1 MHLAKH
7 VVYHIV
13 TSSEHFQMFLRIVRL
28 RINFA
33 MLREGV
39 SFAVSLDPLFQK
51 HYFIKLVSECL
62 DHAVWYVSHVLHLMR
77 FMNGLLRVE
86 TSSTDELWTGHAVQ
100 RLTIIASQLTDVLIF
115 RPWLRCADITD
126 ILLLWV
132 LVITIFWAEQV
143 FQEVKRRMFIT
154 ARTNIATIR
163 VWCIR
168 LHNWCFRLEIRIIV
182 FL

>member
-7 VVYHIV
+7 VIYHIV

-62 DHAVWYVSHVLHLMR
+62 DHAV
-77 FMNGLLRVE
+77 
-86 TSSTDELWTGHAVQ
+86 
-100 RLTIIASQLTDVLIF
+100 
-115 RPWLRCADITD
+115 
-126 ILLLWV
+126 
-132 LVITIFWAEQV
+132 
-143 FQEVKRRMFIT
+143 
-154 ARTNIATIR
+154 
-163 VWCIR
+163 
-168 LHNWCFRLEIRIIV
+168 
-182 FL
+182 